1 MGGVGIGPPRHVVI
15 LPGAIAARIR
25 IATIAARVTTIVGR
39 RMMAIIAI
47 GMPAAVVVEAVR
59 IIMIEAASIVAIEA
73 VRIVVV
79 EAVRIVMVGA
89 GRVIMIEAA
98 SIIAIEVARIVMVE
112 AAAVILIEAARIIV
126 VEAAAVIAVDPPVAA
141 IAGIRIAVPPHHV
154 PMRVLPFCIQLVA
167 IFAHG
172 GAVVPGICVA
182 GRSHFPEHLANAA
195 TAIGLPKRR
204 GTSAIWSGRS
214 GSCIA
219 GRSRTR

>member
-1 MGGVGIGPPRHVVI
+1 
-15 LPGAIAARIR
+15 
-25 IATIAARVTTIVGR
+25 
-39 RMMAIIAI
+39 
-47 GMPAAVVVEAVR
+47 
-59 IIMIEAASIVAIEA
+59 
-73 VRIVVV
+73 IVVV
-79 EAVRIVMVGA
+79 EAVSIVMVGA
-89 GRVIMIEAA
+89 VRVIMIEVA
-98 SIIAIEVARIVMVE
+98 SIVMVG
-112 AAAVILIEAARIIV
+112 AVCIILIEAARIIV
-126 VEAAAVIAVDPPVAA
+126 VEAAAVIAVEPPVAA

>member
-59 IIMIEAASIVAIEA
+59 IIMIEAVS
-73 VRIVVV
+73 
-79 EAVRIVMVGA
+79 IVMVGA
-89 GRVIMIEAA
+89 VRVIMIEAA
-98 SIIAIEVARIVMVE
+98 SIVAIEVARIVMVG
-112 AAAVILIEAARIIV
+112 AVRIFLIEAACIIV

-154 PMRVLPFCIQLVA
+154 PMRVLPFCIQLVV

-182 GRSHFPEHLANAA
+182 GRLHLPEYLANAA
-195 TAIGLPKRR
+195 TAIGLPTRR